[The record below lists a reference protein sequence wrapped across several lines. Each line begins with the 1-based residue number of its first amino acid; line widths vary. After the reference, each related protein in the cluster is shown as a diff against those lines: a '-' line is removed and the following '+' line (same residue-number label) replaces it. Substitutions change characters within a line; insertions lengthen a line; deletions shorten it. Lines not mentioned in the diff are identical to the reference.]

1 MQSKQNKTFE
11 KHSYSL
17 PLSQFHFYLYSL
29 LRYGWLL
36 ARKNRFILQKSLC
49 GFPPI
54 CIWYMANANMRRDFR
69 IVPYH
74 YFILFYSLRL
84 FIYLLCTVLKAQIK
98 ESPRPLRGRHRCGQS
113 RLHDGP
119 QWGRAGFYCPSIL
132 LHSIVWPTLPS
143 LSSKIYFWWYF
154 NNLIMPK
161 SCTFSMW
168 IRFIS
173 PDFNRSVRI
182 RWHMQLSTFQYRK
195 SFGVKWHKYDSCL
208 SCKCQATQLL
218 PKVRQQLPN

>member
-1 MQSKQNKTFE
+1 MCNRNKTKHSK
-11 KHSYSL
+11 KHSYS
-17 PLSQFHFYLYSL
+17 PSLSLNLISISILYWDSDDCWLVKIVLSCKKFVRISPYLHMVYAECKYATGLSHRSISL
-29 LRYGWLL
+29 
-36 ARKNRFILQKSLC
+36 F
-49 GFPPI
+49 
-54 CIWYMANANMRRDFR
+54 
-69 IVPYH
+69 
-74 YFILFYSLRL
+74 YFILFYSVRL

-98 ESPRPLRGRHRCGQS
+98 ESPRPIRICHRCGQS
-113 RLHDGP
+113 RLHGGP

-132 LHSIVWPTLPS
+132 LHSIVC
-143 LSSKIYFWWYF
+143 LSGHGIYFWWYF

-161 SCTFSMW
+161 SCAFSMW

-182 RWHMQLSTFQYRK
+182 RWHMQLSTFQFGK